1 MIRIRKL
8 SRAVFTAF
16 ILLYSTT
23 AQYHFH
29 QHWQQGTPEKCSEIL
44 SFTPAHPN
52 DCPGAAVNNYPIQGF
67 QTLAQA
73 DTDTPRQ
80 GFSSKSLDC
89 FPCYCVHCQF
99 NGYRAGKITFVLP
112 VIDLIDASNHPGYSQ
127 RAPQVLFPPPRTA

>member
-23 AQYHFH
+23 AQYHFYQH
-29 QHWQQGTPEKCSEIL
+29 QQQGTPEKCPEIL
-44 SFTPAHPN
+44 SFTPAYPN

-67 QTLAQA
+67 QALAQA
-73 DTDTPRQ
+73 ATGTHQQD
-80 GFSSKSLDC
+80 FSGKSPDC
-89 FPCYCVHCQF
+89 LPCYFVHCQF
-99 NGYRAGKITFVLP
+99 NGHRAGKITFVLP
-112 VIDLIDASNHPGYSQ
+112 VIDLIDASNHPGFSQ